1 MTHMEAAMKAT
12 EILIEEHELI
22 LKMLDIIEV
31 INHKIENGQHV
42 DVAHLE
48 GIVDFIVNFA
58 DRCHHAKEEGILFP
72 AMVRA
77 GIPEKQGPIGVMLHE
92 HVEGREYVRAM
103 KKALAGSPANGTG
116 VLHEFAR
123 SAAGYAELL
132 RNHIYKENNILFR
145 MADDRI
151 GPAGQKEIL
160 EAFERVERDE
170 IGEGVHE
177 KYHEMAHKLAE
188 NYLR

>member
-1 MTHMEAAMKAT
+1 MKAT
-12 EILIEEHELI
+12 EILIEEHEII

-31 INHKIENGQHV
+31 INHKIENGQPV
-42 DVAHLE
+42 DAGHLE
-48 GIVDFIVNFA
+48 GIIDFIVNFA

-103 KKALAGSPANGTG
+103 KKALAGSPAAGTG

-151 GPAGQKEIL
+151 GPAVQKEIL
-160 EAFERVERDE
+160 EAFEKVERDE

-188 NYLR
+188 KYLR